1 MWLKMK
7 NVNIMG
13 FRQFLGENWGAVGG
27 GGGGT
32 KSNKYGELSKKGGLD
47 NLQEAWQ
54 KIGRRVSVYKNT
66 NRGLVGFGY
75 Q

>member
-27 GGGGT
+27 GGVT
-32 KSNKYGELSKKGGLD
+32 KNDIYGELSKKGDLD
-47 NLQEAWQ
+47 NLQEA
-54 KIGRRVSVYKNT
+54 
-66 NRGLVGFGY
+66 
-75 Q
+75 

>member
-27 GGGGT
+27 GGGG
-32 KSNKYGELSKKGGLD
+32 GGGGGHKE
-47 NLQEAWQ
+47 QYIWG
-54 KIGRRVSVYKNT
+54 IV
-66 NRGLVGFGY
+66 
-75 Q
+75 